1 MGTAQLPPV
10 PDFEAIEHKA
20 QANVERQTAILTLIG
35 NLVLSWSN
43 NESMFIYVLM
53 VLLEV
58 DEVTAAVVF
67 TTLNTTRARIDLVQ
81 RLAAIKLADRA
92 AAQKL
97 EKIVK
102 RFNDLTRI
110 RNEFNH
116 SMYALNEA
124 GEITGYM
131 GLHLDVTERKRF
143 QEELARKEAQF
154 RFIFESS
161 PVGIS
166 WRSQSPDGTVV
177 RLVNDAHVRI
187 CGLSREEAEQPG
199 AFAAISDPEVMA
211 AQDRS
216 TARLEA
222 GEISEFSM
230 EKRYKR
236 RDGVTVWVMLTRQRK
251 GYPDGSFE
259 DLTTIVD
266 ITDL

>member
-53 VLLEV
+53 VRLEV

-124 GEITGYM
+124 GEITHMNLIKVQENKGRLKF
-131 GLHLDVTERKRF
+131 GERIEMD
-143 QEELARKEAQF
+143 QARIDKM
-154 RFIFESS
+154 
-161 PVGIS
+161 
-166 WRSQSPDGTVV
+166 
-177 RLVNDAHVRI
+177 L
-187 CGLSREEAEQPG
+187 
-199 AFAAISDPEVMA
+199 AAIRDLKKLNREIWGFLPQLREAVEA
-211 AQDRS
+211 AKRPD
-216 TARLEA
+216 AR
-222 GEISEFSM
+222 
-230 EKRYKR
+230 
-236 RDGVTVWVMLTRQRK
+236 
-251 GYPDGSFE
+251 GSA
-259 DLTTIVD
+259 
-266 ITDL
+266 